1 MMKRIR
7 GQMLTG
13 DGCGKLKDALVPKP
27 KYDHKGDSEA
37 ELEYADST
45 YPFMHRALFKT
56 LTHFRYG

>member
-1 MMKRIR
+1 
-7 GQMLTG
+7 MLTG

-45 YPFMHRALFKT
+45 YPSMHRALFKT